1 MHKFFVAKNSII
13 DDKAYIEGDDLKHI
27 YKVLRLQEGEKV
39 SINNCEGEE
48 FLGVIEKVD
57 KKEAIVKII
66 EKLETNNE
74 SNIEIYLFQ
83 GLPKSSKMD
92 LIVQKATELG
102 VKEITPIIT
111 ERVIVKNE
119 IGEFKKI
126 DRYIRIALEAC
137 KQSKRSVIP
146 EVKNPL
152 EFDRLLT
159 KLKEMDLILVPYEN
173 EEGYGIKNVVKDIAQ
188 KDIKKIG
195 IIIGPEGGFEE
206 NEINILKE
214 LGAYIITLGPRI
226 LRTETAGFVCTSLI
240 MYELGDLGGQS
251 PKLGFNEQLAS
262 RSE

>member
-1 MHKFFVAKNSII
+1 MHKFFVEKNNII
-13 DDKAYIEGDDLKHI
+13 EDKAYIEGDDLKHI

-66 EKLETNNE
+66 DKLEINNE
-74 SNIEIYLFQ
+74 SNLEIYLFQ

-119 IGEFKKI
+119 IGEFKKL
-126 DRYIRIALEAC
+126 DRYMRIALEAC

-146 EVKNPL
+146 AVKTPL
-152 EFDRLLT
+152 EFDGLLT

-173 EEGYGIKNVVKDIAQ
+173 EEGYGIKNVVKDITQ

-206 NEINILKE
+206 NEINTLKE
-214 LGAYIITLGPRI
+214 LGAYIVTLGPRI
-226 LRTETAGFVCTSLI
+226 LRTETAGFVCISLI
-240 MYELGDLGGQS
+240 MYELGDLGG
-251 PKLGFNEQLAS
+251 
-262 RSE
+262 